1 MKKRPR
7 IQGAAWRRLDNT
19 AKLFAAVSGE
29 DLSSVFRIAAVLKE
43 PVDPELLHRALLF
56 TLPEFENFRVKLR
69 KGFFW
74 YYFETNNRDPVVEEE
89 QSAPCRFIDPHRGE
103 RFPFRV
109 SYYGCRINFEV
120 FHGLTDGLG
129 AVGFVSRLTEH
140 YLELKNGLPTKV
152 REREFSLMRADDYLR
167 YYKKLPRKRYDS
179 RPAIQVSG
187 EFLPFDQMAVL
198 HGTVRI
204 NELKNCSR
212 AAGASI
218 TKYLAAALLWS
229 IIRTETDGNEMKRP
243 AALNLPVNLRSFFES
258 ETLANFFAVIN
269 VSWKEKCVPETFEEV
284 LTAVSR
290 QMDEQIVK
298 ERLEETISY
307 NVSNEKKWYVRAIPL
322 FIKHLAMQIIFLHS
336 SRAHTMTFSNIGQI
350 QVQEG
355 LRDQIEEFQ
364 LVVGASPKQRM
375 KCGAVAYDGKLCLS
389 FSSAMAENRLPEY
402 FFRFLEER
410 GIPVELESNGIADQ
424 EHDNGRY
431 PATGGDKNKIKKA
444 VRFFYLS
451 LAVISVLAGV
461 VNLATYRQIPFK
473 WAFLTWGAAAYVAM
487 TLRFSVMRHASMS
500 GILVRQCLGI
510 QAILLL
516 IDTMTGLHGWSVDYA
531 IPCVVLFEV
540 AAILLMMLVNRMN
553 WQCYFMYQ
561 IAITFLSFVPLV
573 FLKIGWTKRPMLT
586 VLSVAV
592 SVWALVLTVLLGD
605 RSVKR
610 ELRRRFH
617 V

>member
-1 MKKRPR
+1 M
-7 IQGAAWRRLDNT
+7 
-19 AKLFAAVSGE
+19 
-29 DLSSVFRIAAVLKE
+29 
-43 PVDPELLHRALLF
+43 
-56 TLPEFENFRVKLR
+56 
-69 KGFFW
+69 
-74 YYFETNNRDPVVEEE
+74 
-89 QSAPCRFIDPHRGE
+89 
-103 RFPFRV
+103 
-109 SYYGCRINFEV
+109 
-120 FHGLTDGLG
+120 
-129 AVGFVSRLTEH
+129 
-140 YLELKNGLPTKV
+140 
-152 REREFSLMRADDYLR
+152 
-167 YYKKLPRKRYDS
+167 
-179 RPAIQVSG
+179 
-187 EFLPFDQMAVL
+187 
-198 HGTVRI
+198 
-204 NELKNCSR
+204 
-212 AAGASI
+212 
-218 TKYLAAALLWS
+218 
-229 IIRTETDGNEMKRP
+229 
-243 AALNLPVNLRSFFES
+243 
-258 ETLANFFAVIN
+258 
-269 VSWKEKCVPETFEEV
+269 PETFEEI

-322 FIKHLAMQIIFLHS
+322 FIKHLAMQMIFLHS

-355 LRDQIEEFQ
+355 LRDQIEAFQ

-402 FFRFLEER
+402 FFRFLEEQ

-487 TLRFSVMRHASMS
+487 TLRFSVLRHASMS

-573 FLKIGWTKRPMLT
+573 FLKIGWTKRPILT